1 MFQWVGGCFSDGGS
15 FIFKWGGGVAP
26 WGSISFGGG
35 RGFEKNHK
43 MGGPCPSLWETLL
56 STSLLLLSI
65 LLSSYS
71 FLLLFCFSFPWL
83 LSLFLLLLLFS
94 DLLFLVLLFLEICCQ
109 LFILFLFPPYSQLFV
124 FPKVFH
130 NILAYSFNISSSI
143 SSFWPWLFNT

>member
-1 MFQWVGGCFSDGGS
+1 MFQWVGGCFSDGGG
-15 FIFKWGGGVAP
+15 FIFKWGGGLPHGGASVLV
-26 WGSISFGGG
+26 GGG
-35 RGFEKNHK
+35 VLKKIIRWGAHA
-43 MGGPCPSLWETLL
+43 PPLWETLL

-94 DLLFLVLLFLEICCQ
+94 DLLFLDLLFLEICCQ